1 MRKKKGGETV
11 VTALLARLLLGKKKD
26 FFTILK
32 IKGTA
37 YMISIQPYVSSLEA
51 FKKAVNS
58 GVFTADDSKEED

>member
-1 MRKKKGGETV
+1 M
-11 VTALLARLLLGKKKD
+11 VTTLLARLMLGKKKD

-37 YMISIQPYVSSLEA
+37 YKISIQPYISPLDA
-51 FKKAVNS
+51 FKEAVNN